1 MSAGSA
7 NIAVKRVLPDKI
19 CVESVP
25 TNVRFWSG
33 IVIVLFA
40 VSAVVLNCAQFVATS
55 ASFANFRLTR
65 VLFKDV
71 CSAFVS
77 NNVDAVAVGSAVV
90 VTVPASGK
98 K

>member
-1 MSAGSA
+1 M
-7 NIAVKRVLPDKI
+7 
-19 CVESVP
+19 
-25 TNVRFWSG
+25 
-33 IVIVLFA
+33 IVLLA
-40 VSAVVLNCAQFVATS
+40 VREVVLNCAQLVTDS
-55 ASFANFRLTR
+55 ASFANFKLTR

-98 K
+98 KYERLAPDVIAQLS